1 MFDLIQKKWPDILY
15 FMKSEFDIADVSYDT
30 WLAPLRP
37 YTLVNNDL
45 YVIHSDDPR
54 IVEIVTKKYRD
65 NLSVAIKMVTH
76 LEINPVFIC
85 ESEKDHINRNDSVR
99 TQTEQQGDKQDFNDL
114 ILQHGLNPKYT
125 FYSFVSGKSNELAH
139 AASLA
144 VAENPGR
151 DYKLLYIYGGSGLGK
166 THLMHAIAIY
176 ILKNNP
182 KARILYTTSENF
194 TNEYVESIR
203 NNTTDRFR
211 KKYRSLDVLLIDD
224 IQFLV
229 DKESTQEEF
238 FNTFNHLYN
247 NNRQIVISSDK
258 PPREIN
264 NLEER
269 IRSRFEWG
277 LMADIQR
284 PNFETRMAILR
295 KKEELEGYNIDDEVI
310 KYIATNIKSNIRTLE
325 GALKRIVLKSKL
337 ERVPITAENAAYILK
352 DVIGRDEEKITPEK
366 IISVIAEHYHISEK
380 ELASAKK
387 NKELAYPRQI
397 AMYLCCEMTDATQKN
412 VGDLLGGR
420 DHATV
425 IHGRNK
431 IAADIQKDDKLRA
444 DIDVLRKKISP

>member
-325 GALKRIVLKSKL
+325 GALQRIVLKSKL